1 MTHWNLQNS
10 EPNIALATAN
20 YLYTYDQ
27 GSRYYDE
34 PPHFI
39 AAEGWIHNIAG
50 RWTNTKSLGIA
61 CGKPGAASCGEPI
74 DLGSGNMFSVVED
87 YGTAGQNPL
96 AFKRTYNSIAN
107 PGSYATSMGS
117 NWRHNFDRYLRI
129 LNPSAIYGVSVER
142 PDGQVISFS
151 SNAGNYTTDSDVDYT
166 LSKSGSTW
174 TLTDPDDTVE
184 TYTASGEKGTL
195 NSIRLRNG
203 YTQAINYSSGQISFV
218 SDSYSRQLGFT
229 YSSAGLLTSVTTPD
243 ALTLSYSYVNFSSTS
258 QNRLETVSYNT
269 SPVTQ
274 QTYLYENASYP
285 FALTGITDEN
295 GQRYQTWAYDDTGR
309 AISSQS
315 GTDGIPFTSVSYD
328 DSTGNR
334 AVRGPLG
341 IVETYKFTTLQGVP
355 KVTQIDRAANGTV
368 AAASSFFTYDSA
380 GYLATHTDW
389 NGNQTAYANNSH
401 GDPTQIVYA
410 SGTPSQQT
418 VNITY
423 DGTWAHLPR
432 TVNAQGLNITNT
444 YEAGTG
450 NLLYRSA
457 TDMTTQSVPYSTNGE
472 TRIWAFTYT
481 SSGQLKSAQLPR
493 TDVTAKTTYSYT
505 GGTLTGITN
514 ALSQATSVITY
525 KSGGLPLTV
534 TDPNGTLST
543 FAYNTRNWMT
553 SSVLSVSGGSLT
565 TAFQYDS
572 AGNLTRTTLPDN
584 SYLATA
590 YNDAHLPVTITNA
603 LNESQAITYDS
614 AGNVTQVLFKNS
626 GGTNKF
632 KHTAT
637 FDALGRI
644 KTDVGGVGQTT
655 TFTYD
660 SNGNVLTIKDPL
672 NRTTTQTFDAL
683 NRLSTVKNPLL
694 DTARITYDSHSRPL
708 SVTDYK
714 GNTTSYVYNGFGD
727 LIQQTSPDS
736 GVTVWTVN
744 KDGGVTQQTDA
755 SGAVTNMT
763 YDALDRIL
771 SRSYP
776 ADSTLNVAFTYDQAG
791 HGQGIGQ
798 LTSLTDQ
805 AGSLSRNYE
814 ERGLLTSDARTIGA
828 QTYTTGY
835 TYESA
840 GRLSSITYASSGW
853 KVAYTRDAAGQI
865 SAVTAKPPSSGTV
878 NVATSISY
886 QPFGP
891 MKNLTW
897 ANGVASSRIFDVD
910 YRMTS
915 LTDTGT
921 SGNIQ
926 FLSYGYDANNNVT
939 GIGDNVTPT
948 NTQVL
953 TYDPL
958 SRINYASGSYGIM
971 SSITYDSNSNLTR
984 YNNTGYTVA
993 AGSNQQTKSGSTNIT
1008 YTSTGG
1014 MNAVGTTTMTYN
1026 KANQLATTTAFG
1038 TTNTYGYDAFS
1049 QRLTSKAGTA
1059 NALIHQYDQ
1068 DMNLIET
1075 AGGSGVAI
1083 TDYVYLD
1090 GMPIAQIKPS
1100 TSTIYA
1106 LHTDSIDT
1114 PLRGTDPTQA
1124 VVMTANY
1131 APYGA
1136 VTPTGTVTT
1145 ALRRPGQFLTDT
1157 SPFYRNGYRDNYPLL
1172 GRYLEVDPIG
1182 LNGGLNTYLYAE
1194 GNPLK
1199 YVDPLGLQATLIF
1212 EATAVTCARYSGAC
1226 ISAALATAQ
1235 AAKKLGEMCVTST
1248 PDTEKQSPV
1257 LQSTPNDANREKNCQ
1272 ALKNSILKTC
1282 ASLTGR
1288 KKFDCFY
1295 AAQKSYEQCMEGDS

>member
-1 MTHWNLQNS
+1 VKR
-10 EPNIALATAN
+10 
-20 YLYTYDQ
+20 
-27 GSRYYDE
+27 G
-34 PPHFI
+34 FI
-39 AAEGWIHNIAG
+39 L
-50 RWTNTKSLGIA
+50 K
-61 CGKPGAASCGEPI
+61 
-74 DLGSGNMFSVVED
+74 
-87 YGTAGQNPL
+87 
-96 AFKRTYNSIAN
+96 
-107 PGSYATSMGS
+107 
-117 NWRHNFDRYLRI
+117 RI
-129 LNPSAIYGVSVER
+129 LLGAMV
-142 PDGQVISFS
+142 FA
-151 SNAGNYTTDSDVDYT
+151 AGLFMYQ
-166 LSKSGSTW
+166 G
-174 TLTDPDDTVE
+174 
-184 TYTASGEKGTL
+184 A
-195 NSIRLRNG
+195 
-203 YTQAINYSSGQISFV
+203 
-218 SDSYSRQLGFT
+218 
-229 YSSAGLLTSVTTPD
+229 SSAGTTI
-243 ALTLSYSYVNFSSTS
+243 
-258 QNRLETVSYNT
+258 Q
-269 SPVTQ
+269 
-274 QTYLYENASYP
+274 YLYENTSYP

-295 GQRYQTWAYDDTGR
+295 GNRYQTWTYDNTGR
-309 AISSQS
+309 ATSSQS
-315 GTDGIPFTSVSYD
+315 GTNGIQYTSVSYD
-328 DSTGNR
+328 DTTGNR
-334 AVRGPLG
+334 VVRGPLG
-341 IVETYKFTTLQGVP
+341 ILETYKFTTLQGVP
-355 KVTQIDRAANGTV
+355 KVTQVDRAANGTV
-368 AAASSFFTYDSA
+368 AAASSFYTYDSA
-380 GYLATHTDW
+380 GYLASHTDW
-389 NGNQTAYANNSH
+389 NGNQTVYTNNAN
-401 GDPTQIVYA
+401 GDPTQILYA
-410 SGTPSQQT
+410 SGSSVAQT
-418 VNITY
+418 VNIAY

-432 TVNAQGLNITNT
+432 TVNSNGLNITNT
-444 YEAGTG
+444 YDATYG

-457 TDMTTQSVPYSTNGE
+457 TDTTTQSVPYSTNGE

-481 SSGQLKSAQLPR
+481 STGQLASAQLPR
-493 TDVTAKTTYSYT
+493 TDVTAKTSYGYT
-505 GGTLTGITN
+505 GGTLTSITD
-514 ALSQATSVITY
+514 ALSHTTSVITY

-534 TDPNGTLST
+534 TDPNGTLTT
-543 FAYNTRNWMT
+543 FAYNNRNWMT
-553 SSVLSVSGGSLT
+553 SSVMSVSGGSLT
-565 TAFQYDS
+565 TSFQYDS
-572 AGNLTRTTLPDN
+572 AGNLTRTTLPDS
-584 SYLATA
+584 SYLAYA
-590 YNDAHLPVTITNA
+590 YDDAHLPTTITNA
-603 LNESQAITYDS
+603 LSESQAITYDS

-660 SNGNVLTIKDPL
+660 NNGNTLTIKDPL

-708 SVTDYK
+708 TVTDYK
-714 GNTTSYVYNGFGD
+714 GNATSYVYNGFGD

-736 GVTVWTVN
+736 LTTVWVMS
-744 KDGGVTQQTDA
+744 KDGFPTQQTDA
-755 SGAVTNMT
+755 SGTVTNMT

-771 SRSYP
+771 TRAFP
-776 ADSTLNVAFTYDQAG
+776 ADATLNVAFTYDQTG

-814 ERGLLTSDARTIGA
+814 ERGLLTSDARTIGT

-835 TYESA
+835 TYQSA
-840 GRLSSITYASSGW
+840 GSLSSITYASSGW
-853 KVAYTRDAAGQI
+853 KVSYTRDAAGQI
-865 SAVTAKPPSSGTV
+865 SSVTAKPPASGTV

-897 ANGVASSRIFDVD
+897 ANGVTSARIFDVD

-953 TYDPL
+953 TYDTL

-993 AGSNQQTKSGSTNIT
+993 STNNQQTKSGSTNIT

-1014 MNAVGTTTMTYN
+1014 MSAVGTTTMTYN
-1026 KANQLATTTAFG
+1026 KADQLATSTAFG
-1038 TTNTYGYDAFS
+1038 TTNTYGYDAFG

-1068 DMNLIET
+1068 DMGLIET

-1090 GMPIAQIKPS
+1090 GMPLAQIKPS

-1136 VTPTGTVTT
+1136 TTPTGTLTT
-1145 ALRRPGQFLTDT
+1145 ALRRPGQFLTDA
-1157 SPFYRNGYRDNYPLL
+1157 SPFYRNGYRDMYGLL

-1182 LNGGLNTYLYAE
+1182 LQGGINPYMYALENPYKYIDPSGLILQFIPIAAEAVIAISPEAIEALSLGAARAAAILRTRAAATAAGTVATEAAAALRPTGTGAQCTVETPAPDFIATPGGTVFPVPQGATGPYITNNGLGMQYQGGMGGYSLDPRVTGFRYSSPTTTGRYPYPQGRGTYNNITGQAV
-1194 GNPLK
+1194 NPLSGQTIPPS
-1199 YVDPLGLQATLIF
+1199 DPWAHI
-1212 EATAVTCARYSGAC
+1212 SG
-1226 ISAALATAQ
+1226 
-1235 AAKKLGEMCVTST
+1235 G
-1248 PDTEKQSPV
+1248 
-1257 LQSTPNDANREKNCQ
+1257 N
-1272 ALKNSILKTC
+1272 
-1282 ASLTGR
+1282 
-1288 KKFDCFY
+1288 
-1295 AAQKSYEQCMEGDS
+1295 